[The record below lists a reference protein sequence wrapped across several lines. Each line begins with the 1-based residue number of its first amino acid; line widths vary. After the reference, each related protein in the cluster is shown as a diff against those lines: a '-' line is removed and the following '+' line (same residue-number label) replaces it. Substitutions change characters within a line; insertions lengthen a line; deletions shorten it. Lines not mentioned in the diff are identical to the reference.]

1 MVLDIPRGGL
11 GFLPSTVFQL
21 VFSTIQARIVS
32 ESLLFR
38 CLSHFVA
45 VEHDPFFLTKVVQ
58 ICPKYVQKMSSWLLN
73 GAFSVQTYSSSWISQ
88 FQPLSLKNDEGQKKP
103 QVIDARSVSWARA
116 AGISWIHEV
125 FSCWDILIVYSFWWK
140 LPTLGSKKS
149 PTGSIDPWFWFPQ
162 KARSQFTI
170 HGVRL

>member
-45 VEHDPFFLTKVVQ
+45 VEHDPLFSYK
-58 ICPKYVQKMSSWLLN
+58 S
-73 GAFSVQTYSSSWISQ
+73 GANLPEVRTGKCHPGFSMGPSLSKHSSWISQ

-162 KARSQFTI
+162 KARSQFTL
-170 HGVRL
+170 HGVRW

>member
-1 MVLDIPRGGL
+1 MVWDFFHQQSFNLCFQQSKPGL
-11 GFLPSTVFQL
+11 CPNLC
-21 VFSTIQARIVS
+21 FSDACHT
-32 ESLLFR
+32 SLL
-38 CLSHFVA
+38 LNMT
-45 VEHDPFFLTKVVQ
+45 PFFL
-58 ICPKYVQKMSSWLLN
+58 QKWCKFARSTYRKCHP
-73 GAFSVQTYSSSWISQ
+73 GFSMGPSLSKHSSWISQ

-162 KARSQFTI
+162 KARSQFTL
-170 HGVRL
+170 HGVRW